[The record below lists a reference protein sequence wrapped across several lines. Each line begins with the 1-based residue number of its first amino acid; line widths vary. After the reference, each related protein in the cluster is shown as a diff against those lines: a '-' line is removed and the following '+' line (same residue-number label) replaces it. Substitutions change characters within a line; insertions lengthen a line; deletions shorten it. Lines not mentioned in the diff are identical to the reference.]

1 MSEAAELSG
10 RVAVVTGAAIGIGR
24 AIVTDLAEAGAK
36 VVIADVAGAEKAA
49 AELAEA
55 GHQALGLAVDVSS
68 EEATLEMGR
77 RVAEVFGG
85 TDILVNNAG
94 LFASLTP
101 RPFEEVPIAEWH
113 RVMDVN
119 VLGSFLAARA
129 VVPQMRERGG
139 GRIINIGS
147 TSGFKGT
154 ANLVHY
160 STSKGAIG
168 GFTRAL
174 ARELGDANI
183 LVNAIAPGFT
193 ISDGVSD
200 NLDHVLSIRTSVL
213 ASRVL
218 HRDMTP
224 ADIVGAVR
232 FLAGPS
238 AGFITGQ
245 TLVVDGGAYFH

>member
-1 MSEAAELSG
+1 MSDSTELSSK
-10 RVAVVTGAAIGIGR
+10 VAVVTGGAIGIGR
-24 AIVTDLAEAGAK
+24 AILTALAEAGAR
-36 VVIADVAGAEKAA
+36 VVVADIAGADKAA
-49 AELAEA
+49 AELTDA
-55 GHQALGLAVDVSS
+55 GHEAIGVEVDVAS
-68 EEATLEMGR
+68 EEATLAMAEQ
-77 RVAEVFGG
+77 VARAFGG

-94 LFASLTP
+94 IFASLTP
-101 RPFEEVPIAEWH
+101 RPFEEVPVEEWR
-113 RVMDVN
+113 RVMEVN

-147 TSGFKGT
+147 TSGYKGT

-160 STSKGAIG
+160 STSKAAIG

-183 LVNAIAPGFT
+183 LVNAVAPGFT
-193 ISDGVSD
+193 MSDGVSEH
-200 NLDHVLSIRTSVL
+200 LDHVLSIRTSVL

-218 HRDMTP
+218 RRDMTP

-232 FLAGPS
+232 FLAGPN

-245 TLVVDGGAYFH
+245 TLVIDGGAYFH